1 MIRAQGETTFK
12 IIMLMKVWNKL
23 LPFMS
28 KLFIFYASFSCGCCW
43 YFFKKVVQNERIR
56 HEQMPCAYAFKTSG
70 IHNSFSVQCF
80 YVSCRHF
87 FYVLLSGVCPS
98 VWEAILLFTRGV
110 IFARLST
117 TAGVEV
123 TVVEW

>member
-1 MIRAQGETTFK
+1 MPHFLVAAVGI
-12 IIMLMKVWNKL
+12 
-23 LPFMS
+23 
-28 KLFIFYASFSCGCCW
+28 
-43 YFFKKVVQNERIR
+43 FFKKVVQNERIR